1 MCPLLRFKLVADE
14 IEWCKEYLK
23 QNQCWRIM
31 DISDRAIEEVAA
43 TTPGKSPSNPLD
55 LRLTPSHEVY
65 FLKP

>member
-43 TTPGKSPSNPLD
+43 SIFTAYRTGKPA
-55 LRLTPSHEVY
+55 
-65 FLKP
+65 